1 MPLTAGEI
9 DAIVVR
15 AILTQMDPKDS
26 CGNEISAEARDL
38 IRDMGRVIRQ
48 LRGEGRN
55 NRK

>member
-48 LRGEGRN
+48 LRGEGSE
-55 NRK
+55 